1 MKMKEVI
8 KALLLT
14 LLIAGVTIGLGFVIA
29 LKMYQPQTN
38 NYDINRD
45 GKVSITDLIL
55 LTKYIMEQP
64 AP

>member
-29 LKMYQPQTN
+29 LKMYQPRLNITQ
-38 NYDINRD
+38 INRESKIA
-45 GKVSITDLIL
+45 KVV
-55 LTKYIMEQP
+55 E
-64 AP
+64 